1 MAEESL
7 KLKEMSL
14 QMRDFDVVNNT
25 KHEPLQERFRSSI
38 DEIAS
43 QKQRFMDQLRQVNL
57 IMV

>member
-14 QMRDFDVVNNT
+14 QMRDFDNINST
-25 KHEPLQERFRSSI
+25 KHEPLQEQFKKSI
-38 DEIAS
+38 FEIAS